1 MVFWALVS
9 IRQLLQHLNHINIS
23 QTKPLRSTDSHI
35 VSFISTL
42 MIYSFANV
50 DPAPCRWI
58 SRYRVI
64 LIVHRSHSVHWLVSP
79 IQYLAY
85 ILASSSLVHHTVLLS
100 QRLESYWE
108 QILLSVIVRSLIV
121 YFSQIQYWKGVVY
134 NYWIYNVA
142 LAVILYKILIGLL
155 FNVYLI
161 NIWCIFLV

>member
-9 IRQLLQHLNHINIS
+9 IRQLLQHLNHIYIS
-23 QTKPLRSTDSHI
+23 QTKPLRSTDSHV

-85 ILASSSLVHHTVLLS
+85 ILASPSLVHHTVLLS

-161 NIWCIFLV
+161 NNRSIFLV